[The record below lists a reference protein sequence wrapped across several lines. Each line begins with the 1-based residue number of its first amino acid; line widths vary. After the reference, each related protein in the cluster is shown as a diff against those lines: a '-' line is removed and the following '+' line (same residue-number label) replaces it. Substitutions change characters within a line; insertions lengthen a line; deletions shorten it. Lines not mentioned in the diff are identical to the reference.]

1 MIPHESRLTAVTEF
15 QTNTTEGCLLLAD
28 ISGYSSYLQGT
39 ELEHSH
45 DVLAD
50 LLETI
55 VAGIEPPFLL
65 SKLEGDAAFAYIP
78 STTVSPSMLLDTVE
92 STYFSF
98 RRRLRDIQHSTTCE
112 CNACLLIP
120 SLDLK
125 FFVHQGR
132 YIIHRIARNE
142 ELTGTDVVLIH
153 RLLKGTAGATLGT
166 RAYAVYTASTF
177 EAMGVD
183 ATILGLTPHT
193 ESLDDVGDVGV
204 FVQNLEQRWAF
215 EQERHRTVVTADEAL
230 EEVVTDFEV
239 SPAVLWDWLT
249 DPSKRLKY
257 EPGLTGV
264 DEQTPGR
271 RGVGTVSHCA
281 HGPNVAL
288 QTVVD
293 WRPFSTF
300 TTQES
305 VAGSPVTTTGTRTL
319 EATETGTRLT
329 VRMTVDPPDAWSDV
343 AAQIIPAVR
352 QTYESL
358 QEITG
363 SSPVSTNS

>member
-1 MIPHESRLTAVTEF
+1 MSQLLPNTEV
-15 QTNTTEGCLLLAD
+15 GCLLLAD
-28 ISGYSSYLQGT
+28 ISGYSSYLLGT

-55 VAGIEPPFLL
+55 VAGIEPPFTL
-65 SKLEGDAAFAYIP
+65 SKLEGDAAFAYVP
-78 STTVSPSMLLDTVE
+78 STAVNPSMLLDTVE

-112 CNACLLIP
+112 CNACVMIP

-132 YIIHRIARNE
+132 YVIHRIARNE

-153 RLLKGTAGATLGT
+153 RLLKGTAGETVGT

-177 EAMGVD
+177 EDMGVD
-183 ATILGLTPHT
+183 ATILGLAPHT

-215 EQERHRTVVTADEAL
+215 EQERHRRVVTVDEAL
-230 EEVVTDFEV
+230 EEVVVDFEIP
-239 SPAVLWDWLT
+239 PAVLWDWLT
-249 DPSKRLKY
+249 DPNKRLQY
-257 EPGLTGV
+257 EAGLTGV
-264 DEQTPGR
+264 DEETEGR

-293 WRPFSTF
+293 WRPYSTF
-300 TTQES
+300 TTQER
-305 VAGSPVTTTGTRTL
+305 VADSQFTTTGTRTL
-319 EATETGTRLT
+319 EATETGTRLS
-329 VRMTVDPPDAWSDV
+329 VRMTVDPADLWSDV
-343 AAQIIPAVR
+343 AAQIVPALR
-352 QTYESL
+352 QTFESL
-358 QEITG
+358 QVITG
-363 SSPVSTNS
+363 RSPLSTSL

>member
-1 MIPHESRLTAVTEF
+1 MKELLPNTE
-15 QTNTTEGCLLLAD
+15 QGCLLLAD

-39 ELEHSH
+39 ELEHAH

-78 STTVSPSMLLDTVE
+78 STAVNPSMLLDTVE

-98 RRRLRDIQHSTTCE
+98 RRRLRDIGHATTCD
-112 CNACLLIP
+112 CNACVLIP

-132 YIIHRIARNE
+132 YVIHRIARSE
-142 ELTGTDVVLIH
+142 ELTGSDVVLIH
-153 RLLKGTAGATLGT
+153 RLLKGTSGETAGT

-177 EAMGVD
+177 EDMGVD

-204 FVQNLEQRWAF
+204 FVENLEQRWAF
-215 EQERHRTVVTADEAL
+215 EQERHRTVVTADKAL
-230 EEVVTDFEV
+230 EEVVADFEIP
-239 SPAVLWDWLT
+239 PAVLWDWLT
-249 DPSKRLKY
+249 DPNKRLKY
-257 EPGLTGV
+257 EAGLTGL
-264 DEQTPGR
+264 DEETAGR
-271 RGVGTVSHCA
+271 RGVGTVNHCA

-288 QTVVD
+288 QKVVD

-300 TTQES
+300 TTQET
-305 VAGSPVTTTGTRTL
+305 VAGAQFTTTGTRTL
-319 EATETGTRLT
+319 EATETGTRLS
-329 VRMTVDPPDAWSDV
+329 VRMTVDPVDFWPEV
-343 AAQIIPAVR
+343 AAQIVPALR
-352 QTYESL
+352 QTLESL
-358 QEITG
+358 QQVTA
-363 SSPVSTNS
+363 SSPLSTSS